1 MKRISILGLAAA
13 FALASAAAPAQD
25 LTAGRTAAQL
35 FSSDCSACHRSPA
48 GLAKDRDARTLA
60 GFLREHYTTKP
71 DTAGALAAY
80 VSGFAGSAPADPPSR
95 PGAAPGR
102 PAAAAP
108 GDRPAGGERRARR
121 ESDITAP
128 AEDVRTT
135 ARPAEIQPARRRR
148 STELSGDGEKPSA
161 RRREEGDEA
170 PQPPGNLTPAAPAGE
185 GGIREA
191 ANARPP
197 RAHGSNTPSGDGVR
211 LQDQSDGAVAPR
223 EAPDPLARLRAYA
236 TSGLGSEGVAAE
248 AAKARPG
255 KVRRPRDS
263 AMPVPAIPEASEPA
277 ADKGGTSAAAS
288 AATGAVPTAAT
299 GAAPAAGN

>member
-1 MKRISILGLAAA
+1 MHDHHELRQVLHGVVHPNDGGTRKI
-13 FALASAAAPAQD
+13 
-25 LTAGRTAAQL
+25 
-35 FSSDCSACHRSPA
+35 RS
-48 GLAKDRDARTLA
+48 
-60 GFLREHYTTKP
+60 
-71 DTAGALAAY
+71 
-80 VSGFAGSAPADPPSR
+80 
-95 PGAAPGR
+95 
-102 PAAAAP
+102 
-108 GDRPAGGERRARR
+108 
-121 ESDITAP
+121 
-128 AEDVRTT
+128 
-135 ARPAEIQPARRRR
+135 
-148 STELSGDGEKPSA
+148 
-161 RRREEGDEA
+161 
-170 PQPPGNLTPAAPAGE
+170 PAGE

-211 LQDQSDGAVAPR
+211 LQDQSDGTVAPR

-248 AAKARPG
+248 ATKARPG

-288 AATGAVPTAAT
+288 AATSAVPAAAT